1 MIRLLLLSLCFSI
14 STTALLAQRG
24 FELSVNTSANVSF
37 LVNQNDLKETDNQS
51 RLSFGNSSLITIG
64 HNFTK
69 TVGISSGLGFTYL
82 RQNYVKTASAKQLKV
97 LQETS
102 HRALTY
108 IRLPLMLRI
117 SSSPNAPVQFF
128 MRLGPHLDVL
138 LTANSKTEY
147 AFNAGLKDKK
157 VNYRHQHDTGE
168 EPRDIFKNFALGLS
182 LDIGT
187 KIQLSEQFSL
197 LLLAHVESSLTNL
210 EGEDAP
216 NYFPSDFSPIPPK
229 DYILTRSQT
238 YGIMMGLNIG
248 LSYRLASSSTF
259 YQPRSRYRTR
269 YWRAQ

>member
-1 MIRLLLLSLCFSI
+1 MRIFLLLIFNI
-14 STTALLAQRG
+14 SAVALFAQRG
-24 FELSVNTSANVSF
+24 FELSINSSANLSF
-37 LVNQNDLKETDNQS
+37 LVNQNDLKEPLYQS
-51 RLSFGNSSLITIG
+51 RLSLGNSSLITVG
-64 HNFTK
+64 HDFNK
-69 TVGISSGLGFTYL
+69 TVGIASGVGFTYL
-82 RQNYVKTASAKQLKV
+82 RQNYVKTASAKQLKI

-108 IRLPLMLRI
+108 IRLPLMLKI
-117 SSSPNAPVQFF
+117 NSSPNSPVQFF

-138 LTANSKTEY
+138 LTATSKTKY
-147 AFNAGLKDKK
+147 AFNSGLADKK
-157 VNYRHQHDTGE
+157 IDYRNQYDAQE
-168 EPRDIFKNFALGLS
+168 SPQDIFKDFAFGFS

-216 NYFPSDFSPIPPK
+216 NHFSADFQVLPPK

-248 LSYRLASSSTF
+248 LTYRLASASTF
-259 YQPRSRYRTR
+259 YQSRSRYRTH

>member
-1 MIRLLLLSLCFSI
+1 MMRLLLLSLSL
-14 STTALLAQRG
+14 STTALFAQRG

-51 RLSFGNSSLITIG
+51 RLSFGNSSLISIG

-69 TVGISSGLGFTYL
+69 TLGIASGLGFTYL

-102 HRALTY
+102 HIALTY
-108 IRLPLMLRI
+108 VRLPLMLRI
-117 SSSPNAPVQFF
+117 NSSPNAPAQFF
-128 MRLGPHLDVL
+128 MRFGPHLDVL
-138 LTANSKTEY
+138 LTANSRTEY
-147 AFNAGLKDKK
+147 AFNAGLEDKK
-157 VNYRHQHDTGE
+157 INYRRQYDSKE
-168 EPRDIFKNFALGLS
+168 APQEIFKSFALGLS

-216 NYFPSDFSPIPPK
+216 NFFPSDLRSINSQG
-229 DYILTRSQT
+229 YLLTRNQS
-238 YGIMMGLNIG
+238 YGIMMGLNVG
-248 LSYRLASSSTF
+248 LCYRLASSSTF

-269 YWRAQ
+269 YWKAQ